1 MNKKRGKKLIILLI
15 CLLAAGAG
23 GVYGVRYLLQNR
35 NKEVEVV
42 AVKEVNGGDWLMMD
56 YGSQVT
62 GTVVSD
68 VSQQVYVPEDR
79 VIKDVYVAEGDKV
92 RIGDKLVTYDTTLLE
107 LDKEL
112 QELTVQEIELELKAA
127 QADLAKLRNTTPVE
141 RSPEE
146 EAMMSGSLLDEL
158 DSEDQ
163 ARVVNGGR
171 AMTASQESSAAEKT
185 VDASVDAGTNS
196 SNTEIAQTE
205 APQTEAPQ
213 TEAPQTEAPQTEAP
227 QTEAPQTETPQ
238 TEAPQTEIPQT
249 PGTETETEQGT
260 DVSDNLTPDDLE
272 NATGDVETE
281 SEEVSEGESEDPEK
295 PKLNQSLK
303 KFLWYVRAK
312 EVTEAEEITLTETK
326 EENGTDFV
334 IQLSENNIKLIPH
347 FKENADIQFKE
358 ANTYTMW
365 IKGVTLLEKRTGKL
379 VGTSNIDGTDY
390 PEIGG
395 FTLEMDPK
403 YESGDVA
410 KLTLMFH
417 GGLTEQQNRGTLQD
431 AYVEIELNASEITGD
446 ELIFRV
452 SKKDADDTVIRVEKP
467 QEESQTESES
477 ESQSETV
484 TETPT
489 ETETET
495 QLETNPPQPIERLD
509 VKIIWY
515 HGTNEDLLWPTSM
528 NLNIYRSDDEEQT
541 NPIVTIENIT
551 GDRDVVEDGSEN
563 ETDTIPETDEISEES
578 EESTEEIGTPETEPS
593 GKPES
598 ELDNSYSK
606 VIWNAVRE
614 WPAEYMDIE
623 DPEKELRAVVLEEN
637 YIPTYTWSREGSRLH
652 LTIKMT
658 YLEPDESPIVKLN
671 PHEKLDYYSGAK
683 GKYYKG
689 TGTAEG
695 SRLHLTIKMTYLEPD
710 ESPIVKLN
718 PHEKLDYYSGAKGK
732 YYKGTG
738 TADDPYVFFVKD
750 GVRIENTFVN
760 WVLGFD
766 EAGTTRLND
775 GCYVTLEIRESDTI
789 TGAFIRSVGLDGTI
803 LTEYGFGP
811 GTYWIFSS
819 DSGIVRYEEDI
830 PENLGDGGNG
840 GWDDGLGDGI
850 WDDDMDM
857 SYTAEELAQA
867 IKEKEREIR
876 KLNLDEKEA
885 RLKLKQYEDQ
895 MAESTVVSSVN
906 GFVKSMNDDTKSGD
920 AYMVLASEGGL
931 YLQTTVSELD
941 LDNVEKGDT
950 LTATS
955 WDTMRM
961 FSATVTEINHFPTST
976 QGDPW
981 SGNVN
986 NSSYPVLAYID
997 DTSGLS
1003 PYEYVGV
1010 TFDKKQ
1016 QASGA
1021 IYLPKA
1027 YVRSENGQSYVYK
1040 RGEDGRLKKQY
1051 VRTGETLYEYVNIK
1065 EGVIYLPKAYVR
1077 SENGQSYVY
1086 KRGEDGR
1093 LKKQYVRTGET
1104 LYEYVNIK
1112 EGVTMED
1119 MIAFPY
1125 GKNVKEGART
1135 AEMEE
1140 EIIY

>member
-1 MNKKRGKKLIILLI
+1 MNKKKRKKMIILLV
-15 CLLAAGAG
+15 CLLAAGG
-23 GVYGVRYLLQNR
+23 GGIYGIRYLIQNR

-42 AVKEVNGGDWLMMD
+42 SVQDINGGEWLTMD

-68 VSQQVYVPEDR
+68 VSQQVYVPDDR
-79 VIKDVYVAEGDKV
+79 VIQEVYVAEGDKV

-127 QADLAKLRNTTPVE
+127 QADLQKLRNTTPVE

-146 EAMMSGSLLDEL
+146 EAMMNGSLLDEI

-163 ARVVNGGR
+163 ARIVNGGR
-171 AMTASQESSAAEKT
+171 MMTASQENSATENTADVSAIADMNSSDAEKT
-185 VDASVDAGTNS
+185 QTEQAGTE
-196 SNTEIAQTE
+196 TVQTE

-213 TEAPQTEAPQTEAP
+213 TEAPQTEV
-227 QTEAPQTETPQ
+227 PQTETAQ
-238 TEAPQTEIPQT
+238 TEVPQT
-249 PGTETETEQGT
+249 PGTEMETELGT

-272 NATGDVETE
+272 NATGDVEKE
-281 SEEVSEGESEDPEK
+281 SEEVSEGESEESQK

-326 EENGTDFV
+326 EENGTEFQ

-347 FKENADIQFKE
+347 FKESADIQFQE
-358 ANTYTMW
+358 LNTYTMW
-365 IKGVTLLEKRTGKL
+365 IKGITLSEKRTGKL

-417 GGLTEQQNRGTLQD
+417 GGLTEQQSRGPLQD
-431 AYVEIELNASEITGD
+431 AYVEIELKASEVVG
-446 ELIFRV
+446 EKLIFHV
-452 SKKDADDTVIRVEKP
+452 SKNKEDDTVIRVERP
-467 QEESQTESES
+467 QEESEEISERESES
-477 ESQSETV
+477 ESELQSETI
-484 TETPT
+484 TEISSESESETQSETQT
-489 ETETET
+489 ETEEK
-495 QLETNPPQPIERLD
+495 LPIEQLD
-509 VKIIWY
+509 VKITWY
-515 HGTNEDLLWPTSM
+515 HGTNEDILWPTSM
-528 NLNIYRSDDEEQT
+528 NLAIYRSDDIEQT
-541 NPIVTIENIT
+541 NPIVILENIT
-551 GDRDVVEDGSEN
+551 GGKDVIEEGSED
-563 ETDTIPETDEISEES
+563 ETDTVPDTDEIPEES
-578 EESTEEIGTPETEPS
+578 ETSTEVIETPETEPS

-598 ELDNSYSK
+598 DMNNSYSTVK
-606 VIWNAVRE
+606 WNALQA
-614 WPAEYMDIE
+614 WPAEYMNVA
-623 DPEKELRAVVLEEN
+623 DPDHELKAVVMVEN
-637 YIPTYTWSREGSRLH
+637 YIPSFTWKHEENRLI
-652 LTIKMT
+652 LSIKMI
-658 YLEPDESPIVKLN
+658 YLEPEESPIVKLN
-671 PHEKLDYYSGAK
+671 PHETLDYYSGVK
-683 GKYYKG
+683 EKYYKG
-689 TGTAEG
+689 
-695 SRLHLTIKMTYLEPD
+695 S
-710 ESPIVKLN
+710 
-718 PHEKLDYYSGAKGK
+718 
-732 YYKGTG
+732 G

-766 EAGTTRLND
+766 EAGTTRLNE

-830 PENLGDGGNG
+830 PEDLGDGGNG
-840 GWDDGLGDGI
+840 GWDDGWGDGI
-850 WDDDMDM
+850 WDDNTDM

-885 RLKLKQYEDQ
+885 RLKLKQYENQ

-941 LDNVEKGDT
+941 LDSVEKGDT

-976 QGDPW
+976 KGDYW

-1016 QASGA
+1016 QISGA

-1040 RGEDGRLKKQY
+1040 RGEDGRLKKQF
-1051 VRTGETLYEYVNIK
+1051 VRTGDTLYEYI
-1065 EGVIYLPKAYVR
+1065 
-1077 SENGQSYVY
+1077 
-1086 KRGEDGR
+1086 
-1093 LKKQYVRTGET
+1093 
-1104 LYEYVNIK
+1104 NIK
-1112 EGVTMED
+1112 EGVTTED

-1125 GKNVKEGART
+1125 GKNVKEGAKT
-1135 AEMEE
+1135 VEKEE
-1140 EIIY
+1140 QIIY

>member
-1 MNKKRGKKLIILLI
+1 MNKKRGKKLIILLS

-158 DSEDQ
+158 DSENQ

-171 AMTASQESSAAEKT
+171 AMTASQESSASEKT
-185 VDASVDAGTNS
+185 VDALVDADTNS

-689 TGTAEG
+689 TGTA
-695 SRLHLTIKMTYLEPD
+695 
-710 ESPIVKLN
+710 
-718 PHEKLDYYSGAKGK
+718 
-732 YYKGTG
+732 
-738 TADDPYVFFVKD
+738 DDPYVFFVKD

-1065 EGVIYLPKAYVR
+1065 EGV
-1077 SENGQSYVY
+1077 
-1086 KRGEDGR
+1086 
-1093 LKKQYVRTGET
+1093 
-1104 LYEYVNIK
+1104 
-1112 EGVTMED
+1112 TMED

>member
-1 MNKKRGKKLIILLI
+1 MNKKKGKKMIVLLV
-15 CLLAAGAG
+15 CLLAAGG
-23 GVYGVRYLLQNR
+23 GSIYGIRYLMQNR

-42 AVKEVNGGDWLMMD
+42 SVQDINGGEWLTMD
-56 YGSQVT
+56 YDSQVT

-68 VSQQVYVPEDR
+68 VSQQVYVPDDR
-79 VIKDVYVAEGDKV
+79 VIQDVYVAEGDKV

-127 QADLAKLRNTTPVE
+127 QADLQKLHNTTPVE
-141 RSPEE
+141 RSSEE
-146 EAMMSGSLLDEL
+146 EELLGGNMLLD
-158 DSEDQ
+158 DSEFEDE
-163 ARVVNGGR
+163 ARIVNGGR
-171 AMTASQESSAAEKT
+171 ALTASQDSSAA
-185 VDASVDAGTNS
+185 VPAADSADVPADAGAKEEN
-196 SNTEIAQTE
+196 TE
-205 APQTEAPQ
+205 APQTEA
-213 TEAPQTEAPQTEAP
+213 AQTEAPQTEAP

-238 TEAPQTEIPQT
+238 TEAPQTEAPQT
-249 PGTETETEQGT
+249 EAPQTEAPQTDTGDLDVPSQKPETEPETGT
-260 DVSDNLTPDDLE
+260 SENLTPEDLE
-272 NATGDVETE
+272 NATGDL
-281 SEEVSEGESEDPEK
+281 SEGESETSEKESEDPQK

-303 KFLWYVRAK
+303 KFLWFIRAK
-312 EVTEAEEITLTETK
+312 EVTEAEEITLVETK
-326 EENGTDFV
+326 EENGTDFQ
-334 IQLSENNIKLIPH
+334 IQISENNIKLIPH
-347 FKENADIQFKE
+347 FKENAETQFKE
-358 ANTYTMW
+358 ENTYAMW
-365 IKGVTLLEKRTGKL
+365 IKGIRLEDKKNGKL
-379 VGTSNIDGTDY
+379 VGTANVDGTDY

-417 GGLTEQQNRGTLQD
+417 GGLTEQQGRGPLQD
-431 AYVEIELNASEITGD
+431 AYAEIELKASEVIGE
-446 ELIFRV
+446 ELVFRV
-452 SKKDADDTVIRVEKP
+452 SKKKEDDTVIRVERP
-467 QEESQTESES
+467 QEESEETSENESQSETITEIPSESES
-477 ESQSETV
+477 ESESETQSETI
-484 TETPT
+484 TETPSESEP
-489 ETETET
+489 ETEPEPEPEPEVK
-495 QLETNPPQPIERLD
+495 LPIEQLD
-509 VKIIWY
+509 VDITWY
-515 HGTNEDLLWPTSM
+515 HGTNEDILWPTSM
-528 NLNIYRSDDEEQT
+528 DLSIYRSDDAEQT
-541 NPIVTIENIT
+541 NPIVTLENIT
-551 GDRDVVEDGSEN
+551 GSRDVIEDGDGN
-563 ETDTIPETDEISEES
+563 ESDTIPDTDEIPGETET
-578 EESTEEIGTPETEPS
+578 STEVIGTPETEPS
-593 GKPES
+593 GKPEP
-598 ELDNSYSK
+598 DINNSYSTVK
-606 VIWNAVRE
+606 WSALQA
-614 WPAEYMDIE
+614 WPAEYMNVT
-623 DPEKELRAVVLEEN
+623 DPDKELKPVVVVEN
-637 YIPTYTWSREGSRLH
+637 YIPSFTWKHVENRLM
-652 LTIKMT
+652 LSIKMT

-671 PHEKLDYYSGAK
+671 PHKKLNYNSGAK

-689 TGTAEG
+689 SGTAE
-695 SRLHLTIKMTYLEPD
+695 
-710 ESPIVKLN
+710 
-718 PHEKLDYYSGAKGK
+718 
-732 YYKGTG
+732 
-738 TADDPYVFFVKD
+738 DPYVFFVKD
-750 GVRIENTFVN
+750 GVVIESSFVN

-803 LTEYGFGP
+803 LTEFGFGP

-819 DSGIVRYEEDI
+819 DSGIVRYEEEV
-830 PENLGDGGNG
+830 PEDF
-840 GWDDGLGDGI
+840 DDGSWGDDSWGDDI
-850 WDDDMDM
+850 WDDDMGPT
-857 SYTAEELAQA
+857 YTAEELAEA

-876 KLNLDEKEA
+876 KLTLDEKEA
-885 RLKLKQYEDQ
+885 KLKLKQYEDQ

-906 GFVKSMNDDTKSGD
+906 GFVKTMNDDTKSGD

-976 QGDPW
+976 KGDSW

-1040 RGEDGRLKKQY
+1040 RGEDGRLKKQF
-1051 VRTGETLYEYVNIK
+1051 VRTG
-1065 EGVIYLPKAYVR
+1065 
-1077 SENGQSYVY
+1077 
-1086 KRGEDGR
+1086 D
-1093 LKKQYVRTGET
+1093 T

-1112 EGVTMED
+1112 EGVTTED

-1125 GKNVKEGART
+1125 GKNVKEGT
-1135 AEMEE
+1135 KTVEMEE